1 MNRLSIL
8 GYQLLTGISD
18 SSTGTLLVVAPA
30 LTLRLMHL
38 DTPPNALVYVSFIGA
53 FVLSVGLACLYGALL
68 AYRNGGRTKL
78 EIVWLLTAFTR
89 AGVAVF
95 VLAQVMANAL
105 EAGWAMVAIFDG
117 ACVFIQA
124 LGLRKGWLASV
135 AR

>member
-1 MNRLSIL
+1 MSRLGIF

-18 SSTGTLLVVAPA
+18 FSTGAMLIIAPA

-38 DTPPNALVYVSFIGA
+38 DAPPITLVYVSFIGA

-68 AYRNGGRTKL
+68 AYRKVGRTKL
-78 EIVWLLTAFTR
+78 EVVWLLTAFTR
-89 AGVAVF
+89 AAVAVF
-95 VLAQVMANAL
+95 IVAQVMGNAL

-117 ACVFIQA
+117 VCVVIQA
-124 LGLRKGWLASV
+124 MGLRKGWLACV

>member
-1 MNRLSIL
+1 MSRLGIF

-18 SSTGTLLVVAPA
+18 FSTGAMLIIAPA

-38 DTPPNALVYVSFIGA
+38 DAPPITLVYVSFIGA

-68 AYRNGGRTKL
+68 GRTKL
-78 EIVWLLTAFTR
+78 EVVWLLTAFTR
-89 AGVAVF
+89 AAVAVF
-95 VLAQVMANAL
+95 IVAQVMGNAL

-117 ACVFIQA
+117 VCVVIQA
-124 LGLRKGWLASV
+124 MGLRKGWLACV